1 MREHTAL
8 AHKYAILAATLLLC
22 ACLASSAGA
31 AQSATISAGL
41 KPERL
46 GAATTLSLG
55 FQITSHSGEMPSPL
69 TAMDFSYPANL
80 GLATTGLGVAAC
92 APARLEAHGAS
103 ACPPDSIMGSGNGTV
118 EIPESGEII
127 PEGASIALVAGPSR
141 NGDLQLLIAATG
153 ISPVAA
159 RIVMPTL
166 LAGGH
171 LNVSVPLIPSL
182 PEGPDIAIVRVH
194 VTLGGNLTYYE
205 RVRGRTVAY
214 HPTGVALPSR
224 CPRGGFRFGASF
236 AFLDGERASARTVVA
251 CPRRRASMTA
261 AQG

>member
-1 MREHTAL
+1 MTHRF
-8 AHKYAILAATLLLC
+8 AILGAALLLC
-22 ACLASSAGA
+22 TCLASSAQA

-46 GAATTLSLG
+46 GGPTTLSLG
-55 FQITSHSGEMPSPL
+55 FQITSHTGKIPSPL

-92 APARLEAHGAS
+92 ATAQLDAHGAS
-103 ACPPDSIMGSGNGTV
+103 ACPPDSIMGSGSGSV

-127 PEGASIALVAGPSR
+127 GESTTIALVAGPSQS
-141 NGDLQLLIAATG
+141 GYLQLLIAATG

-166 LAGGH
+166 LEGGH
-171 LNVSVPLIPSL
+171 LNVGVPLIPSL

-194 VTLGGNLTYYE
+194 VTLGGDLTYYE
-205 RVRGRTVAY
+205 QVRGRTVAY
-214 HPTGVALPSR
+214 HPKGVTLPSH

-251 CPRRRASMTA
+251 CPRRRASTTA
-261 AQG
+261 AQR